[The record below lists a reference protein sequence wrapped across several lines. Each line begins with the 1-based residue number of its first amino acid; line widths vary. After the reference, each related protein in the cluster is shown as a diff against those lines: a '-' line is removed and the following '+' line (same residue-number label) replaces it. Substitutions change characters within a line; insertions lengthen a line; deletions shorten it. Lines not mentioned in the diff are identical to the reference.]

1 MKEFVDEYYIE
12 VEKMTVSSAQ
22 FEAKEEM
29 ADDDLD
35 EYGPEEGNMVELEKQ
50 NLPSDTGEDN
60 IIIIEEKEC
69 LAFGIR
75 IKPNV
80 LL

>member
-1 MKEFVDEYYIE
+1 M
-12 VEKMTVSSAQ
+12 
-22 FEAKEEM
+22 
-29 ADDDLD
+29 
-35 EYGPEEGNMVELEKQ
+35 ELEQQ
-50 NLPSDTGEDN
+50 NLPSDTREDN
-60 IIIIEEKEC
+60 VIIIEENEC

>member
-1 MKEFVDEYYIE
+1 
-12 VEKMTVSSAQ
+12 
-22 FEAKEEM
+22 M
-29 ADDDLD
+29 AYDDLD
-35 EYGPEEGNMVELEKQ
+35 EYGPEEENMVELEQQ